1 MTMDN
6 TSFTVIDYLAI
17 AIFYFG
23 WVGYA
28 KFARRAADKGMPSL
42 MSVMVRYREQWWR
55 GTIRR
60 DLKIVDANIILT
72 LANGATF
79 FASTTILILGALL
92 ALLGNADRVIMILAD
107 LPFAVENDTLAWNC
121 KIVLLLAIFIYAF
134 FKFTWSLR
142 QHFFCSVMVG
152 AAPDTDAT
160 PDVHEQ
166 FIQRGS
172 KMASIASNTFNDGLR
187 AYYFG
192 LSVLP
197 WFLNAWLF
205 ILSNMMVIGILY
217 HREFKSDAL
226 KAMLGNDLSKG
237 SCN

>member
-6 TSFTVIDYLAI
+6 VSFTVFDYLAI
-17 AIFYFG
+17 TIFCFG

-28 KFARRAADKGMPSL
+28 KFARRAADNGMPSL
-42 MSVMVRYREQWWR
+42 MSVMVRYREEWWR

-72 LANGATF
+72 LSNGATF

-92 ALLGNADRVIMILAD
+92 ALLGTTDRAIEILAD
-107 LPFAVENDTLAWNC
+107 LPFAIKNDTLAWDC

-152 AAPDTDAT
+152 AAPDTDAE

-166 FIQRGS
+166 FVQSGS
-172 KMASIASNTFNDGLR
+172 RMASTASNTFNDGLR

-197 WFLNAWLF
+197 WFLNSWLF
-205 ILSNMMVIGILY
+205 ILSTIMVIVILY

-237 SCN
+237 

>member
-1 MTMDN
+1 MTFDSS
-6 TSFTVIDYLAI
+6 TFTVIDYFAI

-23 WVGYA
+23 WLGYA
-28 KFARRAADKGMPSL
+28 KFARRAATNGMPSL
-42 MSVMVRYREQWWR
+42 MSVMVRFREDWWR

-72 LANGATF
+72 LSNGATF

-92 ALLGNADRVIMILAD
+92 ALLGTTDRAIEILAD
-107 LPFAVENDTLAWNC
+107 LPFAVKNDTFAWNC
-121 KIVLLLAIFIYAF
+121 KIVVLLAIFIYAF

-152 AAPDTDAT
+152 AAPDTDA
-160 PDVHEQ
+160 DCQVRED
-166 FIQRGS
+166 FVRRGAR
-172 KMASIASNTFNDGLR
+172 MASTASDTFNDGLR

-197 WFLNAWLF
+197 WFLNSWLF
-205 ILSNMMVIGILY
+205 IASTVVVIGILY
-217 HREFKSDAL
+217 HREFKTDAL
-226 KAMLGNDLSKG
+226 KAMIGN
-237 SCN
+237 N

>member
-1 MTMDN
+1 MTIDN
-6 TSFTVIDYLAI
+6 VSFTVFDYLAI
-17 AIFYFG
+17 AIFCFG

-28 KFARRAADKGMPSL
+28 KFARRAADNGMPSL
-42 MSVMVRYREQWWR
+42 MSVMVRYREEWWR

-72 LANGATF
+72 LSNGATF

-92 ALLGNADRVIMILAD
+92 ALLGTTDRAIEILAD
-107 LPFAVENDTLAWNC
+107 LPFAIKNDTLAWDC

-152 AAPDTDAT
+152 AAPDTDAE
-160 PDVHEQ
+160 PDVHERFVQ
-166 FIQRGS
+166 SGS
-172 KMASIASNTFNDGLR
+172 RMASTASNTFNDGLR

-197 WFLNAWLF
+197 WFLNSWLF
-205 ILSNMMVIGILY
+205 ILSTIMVIVILY

-237 SCN
+237 

>member
-1 MTMDN
+1 MTIDN
-6 TSFTVIDYLAI
+6 LSFTVTDYLAI

-23 WVGYA
+23 WLGYA
-28 KFARRAADKGMPSL
+28 KFARRAADNGMPSL

-55 GTIRR
+55 GTLRR

-72 LANGATF
+72 LSNGATF

-92 ALLGNADRVIMILAD
+92 ALLGTTDRAIEILAD
-107 LPFAVENDTLAWNC
+107 LPFAVKNDTLSWDC

-152 AAPDTDAT
+152 AAPENDAA
-160 PDVHEQ
+160 PDVQEQ
-166 FIQRGS
+166 FIQCGAQ
-172 KMASIASNTFNDGLR
+172 MASTASNTFNDGLR

-192 LSVLP
+192 LAVLP
-197 WFLNAWLF
+197 WFLNSWLF
-205 ILSNMMVIGILY
+205 ILSTVMVIAILY
-217 HREFKSDAL
+217 HREFKSAAL
-226 KAMLGNDLSKG
+226 KAMLGDDLSKV
-237 SCN
+237 

>member
-6 TSFTVIDYLAI
+6 VSFTVIDYLAV

-28 KFARRAADKGMPSL
+28 KFSRRAADNGMPSL
-42 MSVMVRYREQWWR
+42 MSVMVRYREEWWR

-72 LANGATF
+72 LSNGATF

-92 ALLGNADRVIMILAD
+92 ALLGTTDRAIEILAD
-107 LPFAVENDTLAWNC
+107 LPFAIKNDTLAWDC
-121 KIVLLLAIFIYAF
+121 KIVLLLAIFTYAF

-152 AAPDTDAT
+152 AAPDTDAE
-160 PDVHEQ
+160 PDVYEQ
-166 FIQRGS
+166 FVQRGS
-172 KMASIASNTFNDGLR
+172 RMATTASNTFNDGLR

-197 WFLNAWLF
+197 WFLNSWLF
-205 ILSNMMVIGILY
+205 ILSTIMVIGILY

-237 SCN
+237 

>member
-1 MTMDN
+1 MTFSN
-6 TSFTVIDYLAI
+6 LSFTLIDYLAMT
-17 AIFYFG
+17 IFYFG

-28 KFARRAADKGMPSL
+28 KFARRAAANGMPSL
-42 MSVMVRYREQWWR
+42 MSVMVRYREDWWR
-55 GTIRR
+55 GTIGR
-60 DLKIVDANIILT
+60 DLKIVDTNIILT
-72 LANGATF
+72 LSNGATF

-92 ALLGNADRVIMILAD
+92 ALLGTTDRAIEILAD
-107 LPFAVENDTLAWNC
+107 LPFAVKNDTFAWDC

-152 AAPDTDAT
+152 AAPGADKDAK
-160 PDVHEQ
+160 VREN
-166 FIQRGS
+166 FVQRGAQ
-172 KMASIASNTFNDGLR
+172 MASTASNTFNDGLR

-205 ILSNMMVIGILY
+205 IVSTIVVIGILY

-226 KAMLGNDLSKG
+226 KAMLVHD
-237 SCN
+237 